1 MPFGTSVQRE
11 SLLAPH
17 AGDSQAPPCCPSL
30 PLETSSFTSFSP
42 AVQCQ
47 HQSPGILLRC
57 RAHVSAKL
65 GTGLFIMLLP
75 NGEQVS
81 SAKKK
86 RAAELVAVPAELGQ
100 WRSRNPLLADQSAA
114 WSLIVVLSPGLWGAS
129 SLSLD
134 FFLWGIWSG
143 FFFFFPLCL
152 LILLAGSGEMPTN
165 PAFGCVKV
173 YHGSAR
179 FGNKSL

>member
-11 SLLAPH
+11 SLLASH

-30 PLETSSFTSFSP
+30 PLETSLFTSFSP

-47 HQSPGILLRC
+47 HQSPGILSLLRC

-86 RAAELVAVPAELGQ
+86 RAAELVAIPAELVAIPAELVAVPAELGQ

-114 WSLIVVLSPGLWGAS
+114 WSLIVVLLPGLWGAS

-143 FFFFFPLCL
+143 FFFPLCL
-152 LILLAGSGEMPTN
+152 LILLAVSGEMPTT
-165 PAFGCVKV
+165 PLLAV
-173 YHGSAR
+173 
-179 FGNKSL
+179 

>member
-17 AGDSQAPPCCPSL
+17 TGNSKVPPCCPSL

-42 AVQCQ
+42 AVRCQ
-47 HQSPGILLRC
+47 HQSPGILSLLRC

-65 GTGLFIMLLP
+65 GTGLFITLLP

-86 RAAELVAVPAELGQ
+86 RAAELVAIPAELG
-100 WRSRNPLLADQSAA
+100 WSSSRNLLLADQCAA
-114 WSLIVVLSPGLWGAS
+114 WSLIVVLWPGLWGAS
-129 SLSLD
+129 SLHLD
-134 FFLWGIWSG
+134 FFLWGIW
-143 FFFFFPLCL
+143 
-152 LILLAGSGEMPTN
+152 
-165 PAFGCVKV
+165 
-173 YHGSAR
+173 
-179 FGNKSL
+179 

>member
-17 AGDSQAPPCCPSL
+17 AGNSQGPPCCPSL
-30 PLETSSFTSFSP
+30 PLGTSLFTSFSP

-47 HQSPGILLRC
+47 HQSPGILPLLHC

-65 GTGLFIMLLP
+65 GTGLFMLLP

-86 RAAELVAVPAELGQ
+86 RAAKLVAILAELVAIPAELGQ
-100 WRSRNPLLADQSAA
+100 SRSRNLLLADQSAP
-114 WSLIVVLSPGLWGAS
+114 WSLIVVL
-129 SLSLD
+129 
-134 FFLWGIWSG
+134 
-143 FFFFFPLCL
+143 
-152 LILLAGSGEMPTN
+152 
-165 PAFGCVKV
+165 
-173 YHGSAR
+173 
-179 FGNKSL
+179 